1 MCGGEDTVWKDR
13 TGRHPGETRAG
24 RTCRQDMGVL
34 PSCSIVGPQASHST
48 SVRLPLLGCT
58 VIGQLFVMWVTTQH
72 PWGHHSLRVITRLPT
87 PTFCVGW
94 AVTFHLIFLNQI
106 TYVCQKCS
114 FQKGFWAMS
123 EDIQRHRVSHTN
135 LFSFRSICCFLLCW
149 IVVSSLA

>member
-1 MCGGEDTVWKDR
+1 MEEKTRFGKTEQAGTQ
-13 TGRHPGETRAG
+13 GRPGQAGHAG
-24 RTCRQDMGVL
+24 RTWGFCLPAPSWDLRQVTRPL
-34 PSCSIVGPQASHST
+34 SASHSL
-48 SVRLPLLGCT
+48 VA